1 MGDSLSVG
9 RLQEE
14 NNKLPTDNQ
23 KSLPEE
29 SERITKTREKLEKRL
44 KQQDESVTEGNLNKK
59 VEQIHEQIARQASER
74 VFVRKESLSLFDNN
88 KTSAKSSTRVASY
101 AKKILSSDAFTQS
114 LKTVEKSLKDRI
126 IERHR

>member
-1 MGDSLSVG
+1 MGDSLNVG

-44 KQQDESVTEGNLNKK
+44 KEQEKRVTKENLDEK
-59 VEQIHEQIARQASER
+59 VRQIHEQIARGAELR
-74 VFVRKESLSLFDNN
+74 VFVKKESLTLFDNN
-88 KTSAKSSTRVASY
+88 KTSAPSSTRVDSY
-101 AKKILSSDAFTQS
+101 AKKILNVETFTQS
-114 LKTVEKSLKDRI
+114 LESVEKSLKDRI
-126 IERHR
+126 IKRQ

>member
-14 NNKLPTDNQ
+14 NSKLPTDNQ

-29 SERITKTREKLEKRL
+29 SERITKTRVKLERRL
-44 KQQDESVTEGNLNKK
+44 KKQDEGVTKENLDQK
-59 VEQIHEQIARQASER
+59 VTQIHEQIARNAELR
-74 VFVRKESLSLFDNN
+74 VFVRKVSLALFDNN
-88 KTSAKSSTRVASY
+88 QTPAKSSTRVASY
-101 AKKILSSDAFTQS
+101 AKKILSSDTFTQS

-126 IERHR
+126 IKPQ

>member
-23 KSLPEE
+23 KPLPEE
-29 SERITKTREKLEKRL
+29 SEKISKTRVKLERRL
-44 KQQDESVTEGNLNKK
+44 KKQDEGVTKENLDQKVTE
-59 VEQIHEQIARQASER
+59 IHNQIARQSEGR
-74 VFVRKESLSLFDNN
+74 VYVKKTSLSLFDNN
-88 KTSAKSSTRVASY
+88 QTPAKSSTRVDSY
-101 AKKILSSDAFTQS
+101 ANKILSSDTFTQS

-126 IERHR
+126 IKPQ